1 MLWRMT
7 RSLACLVLAAAAL
20 GGCAAST
27 RVSFPNATPST
38 PLSVPAEAYRPEGNG
53 PFPAVVLLHGCEG
66 ISENGRRWAQWLR
79 GQGYV
84 ALVVDS
90 WTPRGLKETCTFT
103 VADPPNTARLDDAFG
118 ALRYLQARGD
128 VDPRR
133 IAAMGWSN
141 GGVFSI
147 AVING
152 PSLER
157 AQARGVA
164 LPDPGYAAAI
174 GVYPGGCDSLKTQ
187 RVVRPLLV
195 LIGDADDWTSPAIC
209 KEMVD
214 AMRAKGADATIEVL
228 PGAYHYFD
236 FEGLA
241 RTTLPDVG
249 NDNKPGGCCGATVAF
264 DAAAFATARRRVTE
278 FLGYHLRAR

>member
-1 MLWRMT
+1 
-7 RSLACLVLAAAAL
+7 
-20 GGCAAST
+20 
-27 RVSFPNATPST
+27 
-38 PLSVPAEAYRPEGNG
+38 
-53 PFPAVVLLHGCEG
+53 
-66 ISENGRRWAQWLR
+66 
-79 GQGYV
+79 
-84 ALVVDS
+84 VDS
-90 WTPRGLKETCTFT
+90 WTPRGLKETCSFT
-103 VADPPNTARLDDAFG
+103 VEDPPNTARFDDAFG

-133 IAAMGWSN
+133 IGAMGWSN

-147 AVING
+147 AVVNG

-157 AQARGVA
+157 AKARGVV
-164 LPDPGYAAAI
+164 LTEPGFAAGV
-174 GVYPGGCDSLKTQ
+174 GVYPGGCDSLKTE

-195 LIGDADDWTSPAIC
+195 LIGDADDWTKAATC

-214 AMRAKGADATIEVL
+214 AMRAKGAEASIEVL

-241 RTTLPDVG
+241 RTTLPHVG
-249 NDNKPGGCCGATVAF
+249 NENKPGGCCGATVAF
-264 DAAAFATARRRVTE
+264 DAAAFATARRRVAE